1 MAQQQYYVPR
11 FLLRNFR
18 LSGKKDH
25 CRQLLCQRPR
35 SKLLLSLIIVS
46 IIVIIVTHMFAQKLP
61 RFLSQRL
68 NPIGTDP
75 EK

>member
-1 MAQQQYYVPR
+1 MAQQQHYVPR

-18 LSGKKDH
+18 LKERPLSAITMPA
-25 CRQLLCQRPR
+25 PR
-35 SKLLLSLIIVS
+35 SKLLLSLIIVI